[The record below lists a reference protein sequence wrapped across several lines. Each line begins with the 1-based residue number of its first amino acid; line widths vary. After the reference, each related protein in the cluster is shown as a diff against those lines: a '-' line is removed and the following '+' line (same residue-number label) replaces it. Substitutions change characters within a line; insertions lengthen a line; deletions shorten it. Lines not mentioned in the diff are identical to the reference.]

1 MGATLESGLSN
12 LSQKQ
17 FAIFYLIVS
26 FAQQMHIMATMRVE
40 TDTIIM
46 VLILEAEPSSSQFE
60 NFYIPY

>member
-17 FAIFYLIVS
+17 LAIFYLMVS
-26 FAQQMHIMATMRVE
+26 FAQQMHVIATMRVE
-40 TDTIIM
+40 IDTIII